1 MDTQTQEH
9 KEHKGKQRVAEA
21 EAGPTPAD
29 LLKAV
34 GVSFRKK
41 LAKARV
47 AGPAQRLAEPWVAV
61 GHLDPETTEAELR
74 AHFTHAGA
82 VRSVTIRYSSG
93 TVDERVRT
101 EGYSYAMI
109 VFRDCG
115 VAHDA
120 LLLSGSRVGAS
131 TYRIAVVSTLA
142 DLPEIRALAK
152 AAVTAEKNVR
162 IPSSSAS
169 ANPKPLKVEQTKLWL
184 HRPEIRN
191 QLALQAEKGKTVYEL
206 HGVEFTLETE

>member
-1 MDTQTQEH
+1 MDTQTQER
-9 KEHKGKQRVAEA
+9 KEHKGKQRVVEPDT
-21 EAGPTPAD
+21 GPTPAD

-34 GVSFRKK
+34 GVSFQKK
-41 LAKARV
+41 LAKARA

-61 GHLDPETTEAELR
+61 GHLDPETTETELR

-101 EGYSYAMI
+101 EGYRYAMI

-152 AAVTAEKNVR
+152 AAVTASRN
-162 IPSSSAS
+162 SAAASAS
-169 ANPKPLKVEQTKLWL
+169 TDAKPLTAEKTKLWL
-184 HRPEIRN
+184 HRPDIRN
-191 QLALQAEKGKTVYEL
+191 QLALQAEKGKRVYEL